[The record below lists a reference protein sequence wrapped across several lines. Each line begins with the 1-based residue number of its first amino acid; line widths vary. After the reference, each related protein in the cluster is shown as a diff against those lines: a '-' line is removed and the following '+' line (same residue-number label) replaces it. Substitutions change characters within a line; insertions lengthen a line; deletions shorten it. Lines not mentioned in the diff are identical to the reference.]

1 MLCCVEDYEDFVK
14 RCNLADEQSSMCK
27 KADLMHIF
35 DTTNEEEATLE
46 AGRTRLEAVIASL
59 HLKAHRPT
67 GDIGPFYKPFGLQP
81 NLRDTVPVWLLGES
95 PTPLTLSRL
104 VSASC
109 PQPT

>member
-1 MLCCVEDYEDFVK
+1 MPECEGEDAGPTEDFVETLLDSI
-14 RCNLADEQSSMCK
+14 RRRLA
-27 KADLMHIF
+27 
-35 DTTNEEEATLE
+35 EEATLE

-81 NLRDTVPVWLLGES
+81 KLRDTVPVWLLGES